1 MSQKRP
7 PILRS
12 LAAATLL
19 GSTLVQGAGFA
30 IIENSASGMGS
41 AFSSGGAAGEDA
53 STVWFNPASMSLLK
67 GQNLMMAGH
76 LIVAKADFTN
86 NGSTNADGTPISGP
100 DSQGG
105 KNAFVPNL
113 YYVGQVT
120 DEIHL
125 GLSINAPFGLGTKYD
140 DDWVG
145 RYHAVDTELTT
156 ININPAISYRIDDQW
171 SIGAGVSVQ
180 YVDLTLTS
188 AIDEGAIMGA
198 PGTSDGFAELQADNK
213 DSLSYGWNV
222 GLLYQLNEETR
233 FSLAYRSAIDH
244 HAEGTADFTNPATSS
259 AIISTGAFA
268 DTTLSSDV
276 TLPASASMSAFHTIN
291 ETFDIMGDVTWTQ
304 WSVFDELRITYADG
318 SNPSES
324 VTTENYQDQW
334 RVSVGGRYHYSKEL
348 IFRSGL
354 AYDQKAVQNAEYR
367 TARIPDND
375 RYWVSLGMGY
385 AFSEMVGMDLGYSHL
400 FIPDTSI
407 NNTFESD
414 NIAVQHTLKG
424 DYEASV
430 DIFSAQLTV
439 KF

>member
-1 MSQKRP
+1 MIKRERKIIP
-7 PILRS
+7 S
-12 LAAATLL
+12 LITATLL
-19 GSTLVQGAGFA
+19 STSIYGAGFA

-67 GQNLMMAGH
+67 GQNFMMAGH
-76 LIVAKADFTN
+76 VIIAKADFTN
-86 NGSTNADGTPISGP
+86 NGSTYENGDLLTGP
-100 DSQGG
+100 NSEGG

-125 GLSINAPFGLGTKYD
+125 GISINAPFGLGTKYD

-156 ININPAISYRIDDQW
+156 ININPAISYAINGQW

-213 DSLSYGWNV
+213 DKLSYGWNV
-222 GLLYQLNEETR
+222 GLLYNLSETTR

-276 TLPASASMSAFHTIN
+276 TLPASASFSVFHAID
-291 ETFDIMGDVTWTQ
+291 ESFDIMGDVTWTQ

-334 RVSVGGRYHYSKEL
+334 RVAVGGRYHYSKEL

-354 AYDQKAVQNAEYR
+354 AYDQKAVQSAEYR

-375 RYWVSLGMGY
+375 RYWLSLGMGY
-385 AFSEMVGMDLGYSHL
+385 AFSEMIGMDLGYSHL
-400 FIPDTSI
+400 FIPDTHI

-414 NIAVQHTLKG
+414 NIAVQHTLTG